1 PMAALKAERGAVM
14 ATAKARDDF
23 DATIPRV
30 LITTAS
36 PPRTVRILPRGN
48 WLDTPGPVVTPNTPG
63 FLPPLPPLA
72 NRQARYNRR
81 DLAKWTVSP
90 TNPLPARVFANR
102 TWKLFF
108 GYGISRS
115 LEESGAQGQLPTHPE
130 LLDWLAVEFQSGWD
144 VKKLVRLLVTSSA
157 YRQSS

>member
-1 PMAALKAERGAVM
+1 RRAPPRPGAAGGR
-14 ATAKARDDF
+14 ARPG
-23 DATIPRV
+23 PRANGRPPPGGGPAQ
-30 LITTAS
+30 TPRAS
-36 PPRTVRILPRGN
+36 PPPR
-48 WLDTPGPVVTPNTPG
+48 
-63 FLPPLPPLA
+63 PPLA
-72 NRQARYNRR
+72 RGQPRYNRL

-90 TNPLPARVFANR
+90 TNPLTARVFANR

-144 VKKLVRLLVTSSA
+144 VKKLVRLLVTSSP
-157 YRQSS
+157 YRQ